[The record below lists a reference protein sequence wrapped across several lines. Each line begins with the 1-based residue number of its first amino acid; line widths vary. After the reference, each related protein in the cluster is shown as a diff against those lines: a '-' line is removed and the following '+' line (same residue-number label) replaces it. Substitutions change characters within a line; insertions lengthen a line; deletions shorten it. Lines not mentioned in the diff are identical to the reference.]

1 MFLSIF
7 LLAQVALPLR
17 FVDRVPEPAPQVE
30 FAVPPGRVAVKWY
43 TLSLVGT
50 APTNGDDDGYAD
62 ADETNDMTLTLV
74 NGPVAVTNLV
84 VTISTGDATVECVNT
99 AQVTIPSVAAGATVT
114 TPPFR
119 FKVAGPGIVN
129 RTDILQS
136 LYANFDVKMRSDQ
149 FPALDREAKLTLPLD
164 QDVAGGSGPT
174 TFIEDFEVAN
184 GPSGLGKFVL
194 DTLDAGK
201 NSLAASNGMRCQ
213 YNDPDGPNTQSAGNT
228 ECFLGFA
235 GFPDTNDWHLH
246 TTTAAMG
253 GVGRAYTGGKSLH
266 WGVHQNAT
274 ASQDT
279 TRFKQMDAVDSI
291 IINLQAPSTHPELS
305 FAHQISLV
313 GAGTCLC
320 SVSSGE
326 ALDRAIVMVNA
337 LNANGTDGP
346 VWERLEPYWNR
357 YDLLGTDDY
366 SNCTFDP
373 VDDGN
378 NEDSY
383 YDPSD
388 PNRHLG
394 PSSTCMDQRVFS
406 RAGDTDYRNTADPTK
421 IALAGDGPGL
431 QGAINVG
438 TWVRPAF
445 NLQKYAGRRIK
456 IRLLATSL
464 EVGVTQTFL
473 LFSGRQDWP
482 WDDGW
487 YVDDVRVSSTLTNAA
502 TLVPDADTI
511 TPIPCVP
518 CGSINAALNV
528 TPNLTSAPGNA
539 VTLDAGGTSVDS
551 CLMGPKQYQFWVD
564 GNGNGIAGDAGD
576 TLLRDFSDLPTALA
590 APDATEQ
597 LAVIAAC
604 PGEPLCDTDGSATA
618 VATVTVN
625 CPPGI
630 TRSAFGQTIYVEKG
644 LYGGYIDTEIRWT
657 APKAFNW
664 VRGCLFGTCSGGVS
678 LRGSGTFTGTV
689 DSCLSSPSAASSVI
703 DTSAADTTPG
713 NTWFY
718 LVRGRVAAC
727 GATAPGYTTNAAS
740 ESPGRDA
747 ALDADP
753 VAGTCP

>member
-1 MFLSIF
+1 
-7 LLAQVALPLR
+7 
-17 FVDRVPEPAPQVE
+17 
-30 FAVPPGRVAVKWY
+30 
-43 TLSLVGT
+43 
-50 APTNGDDDGYAD
+50 
-62 ADETNDMTLTLV
+62 
-74 NGPVAVTNLV
+74 
-84 VTISTGDATVECVNT
+84 
-99 AQVTIPSVAAGATVT
+99 
-114 TPPFR
+114 
-119 FKVAGPGIVN
+119 
-129 RTDILQS
+129 
-136 LYANFDVKMRSDQ
+136 
-149 FPALDREAKLTLPLD
+149 
-164 QDVAGGSGPT
+164 
-174 TFIEDFEVAN
+174 
-184 GPSGLGKFVL
+184 
-194 DTLDAGK
+194 
-201 NSLAASNGMRCQ
+201 
-213 YNDPDGPNTQSAGNT
+213 
-228 ECFLGFA
+228 LGFA

-266 WGVHQNAT
+266 WGVHQNST

-279 TRFKQMDAVDSI
+279 TRFKQMDAVNSI

-305 FAHQISLV
+305 FAQQVSLV

-320 SVSSGE
+320 SVSPGE

-357 YDLLGTDDY
+357 YDLFGTDDY

-664 VRGCLFGTCSGGVS
+664 VRGCLFGTCHGGVT
-678 LRGSGTFTGTV
+678 LRGSGTFTGTI
-689 DSCLSSPSAASSVI
+689 DSCQSSPVAASSVI

-740 ESPGRDA
+740 ESSGRDT
-747 ALDADP
+747 ALDVDP

>member
-1 MFLSIF
+1 
-7 LLAQVALPLR
+7 
-17 FVDRVPEPAPQVE
+17 
-30 FAVPPGRVAVKWY
+30 
-43 TLSLVGT
+43 
-50 APTNGDDDGYAD
+50 
-62 ADETNDMTLTLV
+62 
-74 NGPVAVTNLV
+74 
-84 VTISTGDATVECVNT
+84 
-99 AQVTIPSVAAGATVT
+99 
-114 TPPFR
+114 
-119 FKVAGPGIVN
+119 
-129 RTDILQS
+129 
-136 LYANFDVKMRSDQ
+136 
-149 FPALDREAKLTLPLD
+149 
-164 QDVAGGSGPT
+164 
-174 TFIEDFEVAN
+174 
-184 GPSGLGKFVL
+184 
-194 DTLDAGK
+194 
-201 NSLAASNGMRCQ
+201 
-213 YNDPDGPNTQSAGNT
+213 
-228 ECFLGFA
+228 
-235 GFPDTNDWHLH
+235 
-246 TTTAAMG
+246 
-253 GVGRAYTGGKSLH
+253 
-266 WGVHQNAT
+266 
-274 ASQDT
+274 
-279 TRFKQMDAVDSI
+279 
-291 IINLQAPSTHPELS
+291 
-305 FAHQISLV
+305 
-313 GAGTCLC
+313 
-320 SVSSGE
+320 
-326 ALDRAIVMVNA
+326 MVNA

-502 TLVPDADTI
+502 TLVPDADSI
-511 TPIPCVP
+511 APIPCVP